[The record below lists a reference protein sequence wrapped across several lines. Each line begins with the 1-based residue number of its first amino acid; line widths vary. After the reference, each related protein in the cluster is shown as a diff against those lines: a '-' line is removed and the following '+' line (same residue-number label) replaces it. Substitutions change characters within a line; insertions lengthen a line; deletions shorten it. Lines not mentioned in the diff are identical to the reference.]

1 MSAPIL
7 GYPQTGST
15 FYLDTDA
22 SKNGI
27 GAVLSGG
34 VERVIAYGSRSLT
47 KAERN
52 YCATRRE
59 LLALVYFMRHF
70 HAYLIGQPT

>member
-27 GAVLSGG
+27 GAVLSQKQGG
-34 VERVIAYGSRSLT
+34 VERVIPYGS
-47 KAERN
+47 
-52 YCATRRE
+52 
-59 LLALVYFMRHF
+59 
-70 HAYLIGQPT
+70 